1 MLLYILISIIL
12 FLIFLSLLI
21 RVILLDGEKIPNKIL
36 WESMPNEFNPSF
48 ANNVIAI
55 RYSNWDRKNWDWL
68 LKNRLK
74 GKEYSDI
81 ILYKN
86 NIRKQ
91 LNLNLQDP
99 RIFYNKNNYYIIA
112 VKSVN
117 YNQEIIPQLI
127 TLNSN
132 LEIEKTTE
140 FNIKEKPVKQKNWNL
155 FTDKNSNILIITDVY
170 PEMIIRKVDLHNAKL
185 LDGIKYN
192 TSNFFPYDK
201 YYIRCSSNFIPW
213 KNNQLICI
221 LHLKKNITIRS
232 IFFTIEDKYPYKPI
246 NYSKIYT
253 FFNSYIEFVSGIG
266 WKNNKIIVALGKD
279 DYQGYIVEIN
289 PNDIEF
295 IRS

>member
-1 MLLYILISIIL
+1 
-12 FLIFLSLLI
+12 
-21 RVILLDGEKIPNKIL
+21 
-36 WESMPNEFNPSF
+36 
-48 ANNVIAI
+48 
-55 RYSNWDRKNWDWL
+55 
-68 LKNRLK
+68 
-74 GKEYSDI
+74 
-81 ILYKN
+81 
-86 NIRKQ
+86 
-91 LNLNLQDP
+91 
-99 RIFYNKNNYYIIA
+99 
-112 VKSVN
+112 
-117 YNQEIIPQLI
+117 
-127 TLNSN
+127 
-132 LEIEKTTE
+132 
-140 FNIKEKPVKQKNWNL
+140 
-155 FTDKNSNILIITDVY
+155 
-170 PEMIIRKVDLHNAKL
+170 MIIRKVDLHNAKL

-192 TSNFFPYDK
+192 TSNFFPYYK

-279 DYQGYIVEIN
+279 DYQGYLVEIN